1 MLSDPREHR
10 IAYSLVVE
18 RSFGVSAQNLA
29 EFTNVTRRK
38 STLSDE
44 QVDAWLSY
52 LGALPFVA
60 VDQALVQGGL
70 LMARR
75 YRISYYDGAIVAA
88 AEHLGAKVLYTED
101 LNHNQLYGSVVAI
114 NPFIEH

>member
-29 EFTNVTRRK
+29 EFANVTRRK

-75 YRISYYDGAIVAA
+75 YRISYYDGAILAA
-88 AEHLGAKVLYTED
+88 AEHLGANVLYTED